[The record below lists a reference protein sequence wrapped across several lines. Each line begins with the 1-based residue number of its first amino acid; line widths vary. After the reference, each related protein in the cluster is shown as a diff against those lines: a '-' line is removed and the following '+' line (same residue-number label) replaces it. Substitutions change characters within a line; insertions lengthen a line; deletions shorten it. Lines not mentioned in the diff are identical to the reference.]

1 MKRLLSFFKPFI
13 ILFVLVF
20 LGIITTSCKNSK
32 QAFADE
38 KISFSHRTHID
49 KYNIND
55 CGTCHKYD
63 ANKTFR
69 GLPTVGECTV
79 CHKRDGELTGTDHL
93 TPRKKTMFDS
103 YTDKDKPWI
112 SRPEKSEFVYYSHK
126 VIWTTTLA
134 DGKTTLK
141 CEACHGDKAS
151 STGTAKTNGEKLMGQ
166 CIECH
171 TSFNMNNQCEV
182 CHTNNRITK

>member
-1 MKRLLSFFKPFI
+1 MKRLLPFFKPFI
-13 ILFVLVF
+13 ILFVLIF
-20 LGIITTSCKNSK
+20 FGIITTSCKNSK

-49 KYNIND
+49 KYNIKD

-69 GLPTVGECTV
+69 GLPSIGECTV
-79 CHKRDGELTGTDHL
+79 CHKRDGELTSTDHL

-103 YTDKDKPWI
+103 YTDKDRPWI
-112 SRPEKSEFVYYSHK
+112 SHAEKPDLIYYSHK
-126 VIWTTTLA
+126 VFRTAQTS
-134 DGKTTLK
+134 DGKTIFK
-141 CEACHGDKAS
+141 CDPCHGDKAS
-151 STGTAKTNGEKLMGQ
+151 ANGTAKLKSEKLMEN

-171 TSFNMNNQCEV
+171 TEYKLNNQCDV
-182 CHTNNRITK
+182 CHR